1 MSHDLPHQLII
12 FGPPGTSKS
21 YKARYEKTP
30 MLGIRPDE
38 VIPVTFHAEFGYGD
52 FVSRLLPLS
61 EGNKVHYQ
69 VHAGPFIRALA
80 LALHRSEHG
89 TADSPP
95 RNVVLLI
102 DEINRG
108 NCAEIFGDIFQLLDR
123 DDDGQSSYSICASK
137 LTVQALINEIRELEA
152 RDDRDSST
160 LIGRIEDERMLR
172 LPANLY
178 LIGTMNTGDESIFF
192 MDSAFKRRW
201 NFQFSPAEFNAVP
214 AAQANATIEGH
225 PSVTWKMLV
234 DALNA
239 MIVEKCTSPNLDDKL
254 IGPWFIKARAI
265 AATTPP
271 ATLEQTH
278 AASIAELRKLAPGA
292 AEYMQ
297 GADYSQRFDDAFCK
311 LRKSCNAETLKAIDT
326 LSGFD
331 ESAKRKLKTIAF
343 AISGSSPY
351 YKSKI
356 NFQKT
361 KDGMLIEDFVEA
373 LAVTQEVHPIAH
385 HIAASDIE
393 GKLFLYLWDN
403 VFERDKSPLAEWLR
417 IPPESL
423 RTFGQFSARRD
434 DFIRSFT
441 VSEDLH
447 AAA

>member
-1 MSHDLPHQLII
+1 MNQDFPHQLII

-30 MLGIRPDE
+30 ILGIGAEE

-61 EGNKVHYQ
+61 KDNKVNYE

-80 LALHRSEHG
+80 LAYHRSEHSS
-89 TADSPP
+89 ADSPP

-123 DDDGQSSYSICASK
+123 DDDGQSSYSVCASK
-137 LTVQALINEIRELEA
+137 LTVQALTDEIGRLA
-152 RDDRDSST
+152 DRDGKDSCK
-160 LIGRIEDERMLR
+160 LIERITEARMLR

-201 NFQFSPAEFNAVP
+201 NFEFSPAEFTSVP
-214 AAQANATIEGH
+214 AIQANATIEGH
-225 PSVTWKMLV
+225 PSVTWQKLI
-234 DALNA
+234 DSLNA
-239 MIVEKCTSPNLDDKL
+239 MIIEKCTSPNLDDKM
-254 IGPWFIKARAI
+254 IGPWFIKARLV

-271 ATLEQTH
+271 ATLEQSQAET
-278 AASIAELRKLAPGA
+278 IAELRRLAPGA
-292 AEYMQ
+292 AAYMQ
-297 GADYSQRFDDAFCK
+297 GADFSQMFDEEFCK
-311 LRKSCNAETLKAIDT
+311 LRTSCNAETLKAIDT
-326 LSGFD
+326 LSRFD
-331 ESAKRKLKTIAF
+331 ESAKRKLKAIAF
-343 AISGSSPY
+343 TGTETSPY

-356 NFQKT
+356 NFPQT
-361 KDGMLIEDFVEA
+361 KDGMIIEDFVEK
-373 LAVTQEVHPIAH
+373 LASTQEVHPIIH
-385 HIAASDIE
+385 HIPASDIE

-403 VFERDKSPLAEWLR
+403 VFERDKSPLADWLR

-423 RTFGQFSARRD
+423 RTFGQFAARRD
-434 DFIRSFT
+434 EFIRSFT
-441 VSEDLH
+441 ASAELH